1 MLKDCAAAASGALLR
16 LRLLCLAHDWNVTSG
31 KPHFLPAIVL
41 DNAYPQRVRVVSW
54 KAIK

>member
-31 KPHFLPAIVL
+31 KPHFIPAIVI
-41 DNAYPQRVRVVSW
+41 DNAYSQRVWVVSW